1 MSVAAS
7 TERKFPVG
15 AEVRDGGAHFRVWAP
30 RCQSVDVVLL
40 GADGQSE
47 RQVLPLEPEDDGYY
61 SGFAAEA
68 RAGDFYGYSLDD
80 HKQLFPDPASRFQ
93 PRGVH
98 GPSQLVDPSLYIWKT
113 ADWPGC
119 QMAGQVAYELHL
131 GTFTPEGTWAAA
143 VEKLPHLADVGV
155 TLIEVMPIA
164 AFNGEFGWG
173 YDGVAWY
180 APSHLYG
187 TPDDA
192 RRFIDEAHALRI
204 GVILDVVY
212 NHFGSSGNYTGTFSP
227 YYSSKRHPTE
237 WGEAINYDGEQAASV
252 REFVTANAAYWIDE
266 FRFDGLRLDA
276 TQAIFDDSPRHILAD
291 LSQAARRA
299 AGDRSIILVAENESQ
314 HVCHVEPVED
324 GGFGLDALW
333 NDDFHHTCR
342 VAATGHAE
350 FYYADYA
357 GSPQEILSAV
367 RRGYLYQGQYA
378 PRQKRRRGSPT
389 RGKQAAQFWH
399 FLQNHDQVANSGR
412 ALRLSQL
419 TSAGRY
425 RALTA
430 VLLLGPETPMLFMG
444 QEFGATAP
452 FNYFADHEVDI
463 AKLVREGRWGY
474 IRRFPRTAKW
484 GEKGELADPSSR
496 LTFEQSRLDWDECQ
510 CNQATV
516 QLHRDL
522 IRLRREDPIFRKQDW
537 SMIDGAVVGPDAF
550 MLRWFAER
558 GDDRLMCVN
567 LGRDLDWRPVTEPLA
582 APPRGHEWRLLW
594 SSEQFEYGGAGTP
607 EFNPQ
612 NWIVPGHT
620 AIVLEAV
627 LSASDDAAERCRTE

>member
-1 MSVAAS
+1 MAVATS
-7 TERKFPVG
+7 IDRKFPVG
-15 AEVRDGGAHFRVWAP
+15 AEVHDGGAHFRLWAP
-30 RCQSVDVVLL
+30 RCQRVELVLL
-40 GADGQSE
+40 EADGHNE
-47 RQVLPLEPEDDGYY
+47 GHVLPLEAEDGGYY
-61 SGFAAEA
+61 STFAADA
-68 RAGDFYGYSLDD
+68 KAGDLYGFSVDD

-113 ADWPGC
+113 TDWAGSKLL
-119 QMAGQVAYELHL
+119 GQVAYELHL
-131 GTFTPEGTWAAA
+131 GTFTPQGTWAAA
-143 VEKLPHLADVGV
+143 LEKLPHLHDVGV
-155 TLIEVMPIA
+155 TLIEIMPLA
-164 AFNGEFGWG
+164 DFNGEFGWG
-173 YDGVAWY
+173 YDGVAWF

-192 RRFIDEAHALRI
+192 RRFIDDAHGLGI

-212 NHFGSSGNYTGTFSP
+212 NHFGSSGNYTAVFSP
-227 YYSSKRHPTE
+227 YYFSKRHPTE
-237 WGEAINYDGEQAASV
+237 WGESINFDGEQAGPV
-252 REFVTANAAYWIDE
+252 REFVTSNAAYWIDE

-291 LSQAARRA
+291 LSQAARKA
-299 AGDRSIILVAENESQ
+299 AGERPVLLFAENESQ
-314 HVCHVEPVED
+314 QVCHIEPVDE
-324 GGFGLDALW
+324 GGFGLDGMW

-350 FYYADYA
+350 FYYADY
-357 GSPQEILSAV
+357 GGTPQEILSSV
-367 RRGYLYQGQYA
+367 RHGYLYQGQFA
-378 PRQKRRRGSPT
+378 LRQKRRRGSPT
-389 RGKQAAQFWH
+389 RGKHAAQFVH

-412 ALRLSQL
+412 ALRLNQL

-452 FNYFADHEVDI
+452 FNYFADHEVDV

-474 IRRFPRTAKW
+474 IRKFPRTAAW

-496 LTFEQSRLDWDECQ
+496 ETFEKSKLDWTECQ
-510 CNQATV
+510 RNESTLR
-516 QLHRDL
+516 LHRDL
-522 IRLRREDPIFRKQDW
+522 LRLRREDLILSQQDW
-537 SMIDGAVVGPDAF
+537 NMLDGAVVGPEAF
-550 MLRWFAER
+550 MLRWFADQE
-558 GDDRLMCVN
+558 DDRLLCVN
-567 LGRDLDWRPVTEPLA
+567 LGRDLDWNPVTEPLA
-582 APPRGHEWRLLW
+582 APPRGREWRLLW

-607 EFNPQ
+607 EFNPR
-612 NWIVPGHT
+612 NWVLPGHT

-627 LSASDDAAERCRTE
+627 ARDRDKATERCRTE